1 MKKKSPLKD
10 KPLRYVGQSLDERV
24 DKLINEDVLP
34 YILTSFFM
42 LLAAALEWWHYLIN
56 IEPFPRTM
64 TLVAVIF
71 TIYSVYKVHINR
83 KKIKSTKLGRDGERA
98 VGQYLDDLRE
108 KGYRLFHDVLGENF
122 NLDHVIISTK
132 GVYVIETKTYSKP
145 LNGKPTIRFDGEKLV
160 LREYGTLTGP
170 ITQVNAASNWLE
182 NLLLQTTG
190 KKFSIKPVI
199 LFPGWYV
206 ESTDKGR
213 KSSVWVLNPKAFP
226 HFLENQPNLI
236 SKEDMKL
243 ASYHISR
250 YIRTFKT
257 VN

>member
-1 MKKKSPLKD
+1 MKRKSPLKG
-10 KPLRYVGQSLDERV
+10 KPLRYVGQSLDERI
-24 DKLINEDVLP
+24 DKLIDDVLP

-42 LLAAALEWWHYLIN
+42 LLVAALEWLHYLGN
-56 IEPFPRTM
+56 IAPSPRII
-64 TLVAVIF
+64 TLIAVIF
-71 TIYSVYKVHINR
+71 TVYSVYKVHITR

-108 KGYRLFHDVLGENF
+108 KGYRLFHDVPGESF

-145 LNGKPTIRFDGEKLV
+145 SSGKPTIKFDGDKLV
-160 LREYGTLTGP
+160 LREYGALTEP

-190 KKFSIKPVI
+190 KKYSIKPVI

-206 ESTDKGR
+206 ESTGKGR

-226 HFLENQPNLI
+226 HFLGNQPDLI
-236 SKEDMKL
+236 SKEDMML

-250 YIRTFKT
+250 YVRTYKK